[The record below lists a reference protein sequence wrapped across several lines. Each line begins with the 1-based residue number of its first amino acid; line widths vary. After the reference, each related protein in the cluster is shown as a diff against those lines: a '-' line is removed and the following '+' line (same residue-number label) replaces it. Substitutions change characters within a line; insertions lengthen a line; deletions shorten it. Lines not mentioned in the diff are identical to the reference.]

1 MLDVVAN
8 IGYSSSVFAS
18 NVDYKDGDDDDD
30 DDMVTWMLDGVVGL
44 GIHFQYW
51 PLIIHHQHTADII
64 IVIIVIGCAAGWGE
78 EIYRG
83 FITLINSAKAP

>member
-51 PLIIHHQHTADII
+51 PLFIHHQHTADII
-64 IVIIVIGCAAGWGE
+64 IVIIVPVLELYHPAILDGGQ
-78 EIYRG
+78 
-83 FITLINSAKAP
+83 FLI